1 MCVVR
6 TVVVY
11 CIVYLTHCIPQR
23 VYVHIFRSNQWQD
36 KYHNGKQFHQQ
47 NPNNQLIKWRRR
59 WWEEDGGE
67 LTNRLL
73 KCRKKGLTFIM
84 KIRDGY
90 PLVYIQKE
98 NEFFVIKYVTWKQR
112 WSFFHSFFCGHK
124 VFSLFFCRHKWKMF
138 HKSKKRKN
146 NIKINY

>member
-23 VYVHIFRSNQWQD
+23 GYVHIFRSNQWQD

-59 WWEEDGGE
+59 WWEEDGGK

-112 WSFFHSFFCGHK
+112 WSFFHSFFLRTQS
-124 VFSLFFCRHKWKMF
+124 FFTLFLQTQM
-138 HKSKKRKN
+138 KKCF
-146 NIKINY
+146 INQKREKTT